1 MGNNK
6 IIYDRFQWLKAR
18 CANFCLRC
26 LDKNG
31 IFKLNKKV

>member
-6 IIYDRFQWLKAR
+6 IIYDRFQWWKAR
-18 CANFCLRC
+18 RTNFCLRY